1 MGSCISSQHKKLPPA
16 MVDDSTSASVSRSGS
31 WSERW
36 VAKKEKQR
44 LKKNEK
50 ATRLMRGGA
59 GLFSRRQPFHNGEDE
74 NGDAA
79 ANGAL
84 TSLDELSG
92 LPDRM
97 YLNGAS
103 EVASIYTQ
111 QGKKGTNQ
119 DAMIVCEVLIF

>member
-1 MGSCISSQHKKLPPA
+1 M
-16 MVDDSTSASVSRSGS
+16 
-31 WSERW
+31 
-36 VAKKEKQR
+36 
-44 LKKNEK
+44 KKNEK
-50 ATRLMRGGA
+50 ARLRGSGI
-59 GLFSRRQPFHNGEDE
+59 FSRRQLFHDEDDG

-92 LPDRM
+92 VSGRM

-103 EVASIYTQ
+103 EVASLYTQ

-119 DAMIVCEVLIF
+119 DAMIVCEVLILIT

>member
-1 MGSCISSQHKKLPPA
+1 MGSCVSSHSQHKPPPA
-16 MVDDSTSASVSRSGS
+16 TADDSSASLSRSGS
-31 WSERW
+31 WSKRW
-36 VAKKEKQR
+36 VAKKEKR
-44 LKKNEK
+44 RVKKNEK
-50 ATRLMRGGA
+50 ARLRGA
-59 GLFSRRQPFHNGEDE
+59 GLFGRKQLFHD
-74 NGDAA
+74 GDGGAA

-92 LPDRM
+92 VPGRM

-119 DAMIVCEVLIF
+119 DAMIVCEVLPY